1 MTSVFPIPV
10 SVAVIKTPRALEWVA
25 CCFARRISSMAHLCG
40 TTKVL
45 PQDAQKV
52 RPARP
57 QPKNR
62 PQAYPLGYVEDLFEV
77 RTKLE
82 DFFNILLKGSAVTVP
97 HLSRHIAKLRQMKD
111 SLGNFLS

>member
-1 MTSVFPIPV
+1 MGLSGGAKEAF
-10 SVAVIKTPRALEWVA
+10 S
-25 CCFARRISSMAHLCG
+25 
-40 TTKVL
+40 
-45 PQDAQKV
+45 QDAQKA

-82 DFFNILLKGSAVTVP
+82 DFFSILLKESAVTVP
-97 HLSRHIAKLRQMKD
+97 NLSRHIVELRQMQD
-111 SLGNFLS
+111 SLGNVLS

>member
-1 MTSVFPIPV
+1 MKEAFS
-10 SVAVIKTPRALEWVA
+10 
-25 CCFARRISSMAHLCG
+25 
-40 TTKVL
+40 
-45 PQDAQKV
+45 QDAQKA

-82 DFFNILLKGSAVTVP
+82 DFFSILLEESAVTVP
-97 HLSRHIAKLRQMKD
+97 NLPRHIIQLRQMEYR
-111 SLGNFLS
+111 SGHFFS

>member
-1 MTSVFPIPV
+1 M
-10 SVAVIKTPRALEWVA
+10 LENLYK
-25 CCFARRISSMAHLCG
+25 RSSS
-40 TTKVL
+40 

-52 RPARP
+52 LPARP

-82 DFFNILLKGSAVTVP
+82 DFFSILLKDSAVTVP
-97 HLSRHIAKLRQMKD
+97 HLSRHIAKLSQMQYG
-111 SLGNFLS
+111 LGNFLT